1 MSDLTLGFMAIGVML
16 VFIVL
21 GMHIGVALIVTSFAA
36 VWVLRSPEI
45 AARFVGAAANDAIR
59 DYLFGVVPLFVL
71 MGMFVSVSGV
81 GRDTFDVFQWLL
93 RRLRGGLGL
102 ATVGANAV
110 FAAITGISIASAS
123 VFTKVA
129 VPEMMRHGYTPRFS
143 VGVVAGSSVL
153 GMLIPPSLLMI
164 IYGVIAEESIGRM
177 FLAGIIPGVML
188 ASMFAGLILVFAYLF
203 PHKIFQ
209 GGVQKADADVET
221 ETLAT
226 ASVKFIPILLLVVL
240 VLGGLYSGFFTPT
253 EAGAVGAAGAFLIA
267 IIRRRLTWRKLWQVL
282 TETGY
287 VSVAVLFLIAA
298 ASLYS
303 RMLAM
308 TGMPA
313 AITEGITQMG
323 LGPWGFLFAYIVIV
337 VLLGCIIDSVSIM
350 LIMLPIVLPIAA
362 AFNMDL
368 IWFGVLTV
376 LAVEIGLLTPPFGVS
391 VYTVKSA
398 LNNPAITIRDIFAGT
413 FPFVLV
419 MVLALFILAMFLG
432 RRPGWPECE
441 FPSPSMIY
449 VFHLLDRP
457 DGLSLRQRLR
467 PEHKV
472 YLGAVADRIA
482 FAGPLLSD
490 DGANMIG
497 SVLAIDF
504 DSREAALQ
512 WQANE
517 PFTRAGLYA
526 SIQVHAFQNLWPQQ
540 AGFPPTA

>member
-1 MSDLTLGFMAIGVML
+1 MSDLTLGFMAIGLML
-16 VFIVL
+16 AFIVL

-36 VWVLRSPEI
+36 VWVIRSPEI

-93 RRLRGGLGL
+93 RKLRGGLGL

-177 FLAGIIPGVML
+177 FLAGIIPGIML
-188 ASMFAGLILVFAYLF
+188 ALMFALLILAFAYFF

-209 GGVQKADADVET
+209 GGVQKGDDDVET

-226 ASVKFIPILLLVVL
+226 ASVKILPILLLVIL

-253 EAGAVGAAGAFLIA
+253 EAGAVGAAGAFAIA
-267 IIRRRLTWRKLWQVL
+267 IVRRRLTWRKLWNVL

-308 TGMPA
+308 TGMPG
-313 AITEGITQMG
+313 AITESITQMG
-323 LGPWGFLFAYIVIV
+323 LGPWGFLAAYIAMV

-350 LIMLPIVLPIAA
+350 LIMLPIVLPIAT

-376 LAVEIGLLTPPFGVS
+376 VAVEIGLLTPPFGVS

-398 LNNPAITIRDIFAGT
+398 LNNPSITIRDIFAGT

-419 MVLALFILAMFLG
+419 MVLALVILAS
-432 RRPGWPECE
+432 
-441 FPSPSMIY
+441 FP
-449 VFHLLDRP
+449 
-457 DGLSLRQRLR
+457 GLS
-467 PEHKV
+467 V
-472 YLGAVADRIA
+472 W
-482 FAGPLLSD
+482 
-490 DGANMIG
+490 
-497 SVLAIDF
+497 LA
-504 DSREAALQ
+504 RM
-512 WQANE
+512 
-517 PFTRAGLYA
+517 
-526 SIQVHAFQNLWPQQ
+526 
-540 AGFPPTA
+540 

>member
-1 MSDLTLGFMAIGVML
+1 MSDLTLGFMAIGAML
-16 VFIVL
+16 VLIIL
-21 GMHIGVALIVTSFAA
+21 GMHIGIALIVTSFAA
-36 VWVLRSPEI
+36 VWVIRSPEI

-177 FLAGIIPGVML
+177 FLAGIIPGLLL
-188 ASMFAGLILVFAYLF
+188 AAMFATLILVFAYVF
-203 PHKIFQ
+203 PSKIFQ

-226 ASVKFIPILLLVVL
+226 AAVKFVPILLLVVL

-267 IIRRRLTWRKLWQVL
+267 IIRRRLTWRKLWSVL

-313 AITEGITQMG
+313 AITENITQMG
-323 LGPWGFLFAYIVIV
+323 LGPWAFLFAYIVIV

-398 LNNPAITIRDIFAGT
+398 LNNPSITIRDIFAGT
-413 FPFVLV
+413 FPFVMM
-419 MVLALFILAMFLG
+419 MVLALLILAL
-432 RRPGWPECE
+432 
-441 FPSPSMIY
+441 FPS
-449 VFHLLDRP
+449 
-457 DGLSLRQRLR
+457 LSTW
-467 PEHKV
+467 
-472 YLGAVADRIA
+472 
-482 FAGPLLSD
+482 
-490 DGANMIG
+490 
-497 SVLAIDF
+497 LA
-504 DSREAALQ
+504 RM
-512 WQANE
+512 
-517 PFTRAGLYA
+517 
-526 SIQVHAFQNLWPQQ
+526 
-540 AGFPPTA
+540 

>member
-1 MSDLTLGFMAIGVML
+1 MSDLSLGFLAIGVML
-16 VFIVL
+16 AFILV
-21 GMHIGVALIVTSFAA
+21 GMHIGIALIVTSFAA
-36 VWVLRSPEI
+36 VWWLRTPEI

-129 VPEMMRHGYTPRFS
+129 VPEMIRHGYTPRFS

-177 FLAGIIPGVML
+177 FLAGIIPGLML
-188 ASMFAGLILVFAYLF
+188 ASLFALLILVFAYVL
-203 PHKIFQ
+203 PNYIFQ
-209 GGVQKADADVET
+209 GGVQKAEAGTET

-226 ASVKFIPILLLVVL
+226 AAVKFVPILMLVVL
-240 VLGGLYSGFFTPT
+240 VLGGLYSGLFTPT

-267 IIRRRLTWRKLWQVL
+267 LLRRRLTWRKLWNVL

-287 VSVAVLFLIAA
+287 VSVSVLFLIAA

-313 AITEGITQMG
+313 AITTGITEMG
-323 LGPWGFLFAYIVIV
+323 LGPWAFLFAYILIV

-350 LIMLPIVLPIAA
+350 LIMLPIVLPIAN
-362 AFNMDL
+362 AFGMDL

-398 LNNPAITIRDIFAGT
+398 LNNPSITIRDIFAGT
-413 FPFVLV
+413 FPFVLM
-419 MVLALFILAMFLG
+419 MVLALFILAL
-432 RRPGWPECE
+432 
-441 FPSPSMIY
+441 FP
-449 VFHLLDRP
+449 
-457 DGLSLRQRLR
+457 GLSTW
-467 PEHKV
+467 
-472 YLGAVADRIA
+472 
-482 FAGPLLSD
+482 
-490 DGANMIG
+490 
-497 SVLAIDF
+497 LA
-504 DSREAALQ
+504 RM
-512 WQANE
+512 
-517 PFTRAGLYA
+517 
-526 SIQVHAFQNLWPQQ
+526 
-540 AGFPPTA
+540 